1 MSVIRLKDERG
12 TSAVEFAIIAPV
24 FLFLI
29 VSMLAYGIYFGAAH
43 TVQQAAANAARAS
56 VAGLDEKERSEL
68 ATASVL
74 ASASHDTLLK
84 SDHVKIELVSDP
96 DRPDVYLVTV
106 VYDASHLPI
115 WDLGPPIPLPSAT
128 IRRSSTIRIGGV

>member
-1 MSVIRLKDERG
+1 MNVNRLKDERA

-29 VSMLAYGIYFGAAH
+29 AGMLAYGIYFGAAH

-56 VAGLDEKERSEL
+56 VAGLDEDERREL

-74 ASASHDTLLK
+74 ASASQDGFLK
-84 SDHVKIELVSDP
+84 PDHVKIELATDP
-96 DRPDVYLVTV
+96 ALPDVYIVTV
-106 VYDASHLPI
+106 VYEAAHLPI
-115 WDLGPPIPLPSAT
+115 WELGPPIPLPAST
-128 IRRSSTIRIGGV
+128 IRRTSTIRVGGA